1 MTMSRLFLENVRAF
15 NLIIKQS
22 GGMPLLLVANGNGYP
37 CLFCRSDEAQQFRC
51 SAIGIVYFFR
61 QFPHSLLEGDEP
73 ASQHTV
79 AIVEHGGLPGGDG
92 RCLFQ
97 KLYQQV

>member
-22 GGMPLLLVANGNGYP
+22 GGMPLLLVANGNGCS

-61 QFPHSLLEGDEP
+61 KLLHPLLEGDEP
-73 ASQHTV
+73 ASQYAV
-79 AIVEHGGLPGGDG
+79 AVVEYGRLAGRDG
-92 RCLFQ
+92 
-97 KLYQQV
+97 